1 MPKCLFRVD
10 LPRRGFSRPSGCCSR
25 SPALAFF
32 ELCALRI
39 CADFVGAAV
48 ILGLSGSVAAP
59 VAQAEPQNPLIPL
72 VDAAAQRLQTA
83 DPVAAYKYRTGG
95 AVDDPKREQ
104 QVIDSV
110 TASATASHIDPAYVG
125 NIFHNQIDATS
136 SVEYSRFA
144 QWKIDPGAVPA
155 TAPDLADTRT
165 TIDRLNQT
173 MVREMAA
180 RWDDLHAPTC
190 VADRDAAIAVVT
202 ASRALDSVYQ
212 SALAYATHA
221 YCG

>member
-1 MPKCLFRVD
+1 LRE
-10 LPRRGFSRPSGCCSR
+10 SRIF
-25 SPALAFF
+25 AQIA
-32 ELCALRI
+32 
-39 CADFVGAAV
+39 VAAV
-48 ILGLSGSVAAP
+48 VLVLSGSLVAPSA
-59 VAQAEPQNPLIPL
+59 VHAEPESPLIPL

-110 TASATASHIDPAYVG
+110 TAAAGANRIDPDYVG
-125 NIFHNQIDATS
+125 KIFRNQIDATT
-136 SVEYSRFA
+136 SVEYTRFA

-155 TAPDLADTRT
+155 TAPDLAETRK

-173 MVREMAA
+173 MVHEMAA
-180 RWDDLHAPTC
+180 RWDALHAPTC
-190 VADRDAAIAVVT
+190 AADRDAAVT
-202 ASRALDSVYQ
+202 AVTGSRALDPVYQ